1 MSITED
7 KLKEINVLIERYFI
21 ADKFYCVNYTDFGIS
36 LQGNFDKEL
45 YNEFIDDGFNANI
58 SLDTGYSHVKLT
70 KNTVS
75 IVFDV
80 KGTLEEI
87 LELKKEMEWD

>member
-21 ADKFYCVNYTDFGIS
+21 ADKFYCINYTYFGIS
-36 LQGNFDKEL
+36 LQGHFDKKL
-45 YNEFIDDGFNANI
+45 YNEFIDDGFNALP
-58 SLDTGYSHVKLT
+58 SLDSGYNHVRLT

-87 LELKKEMEWD
+87 VELKKEMGWD